1 MNIVVHSKSKGK
13 QALVE
18 ATAKLYKQEL
28 RLGNS
33 TYTVEIQF
41 KKGLA
46 NALGIK
52 GNVCEIAPKHILMLL
67 DSNLKDDRLF
77 ETLAHEMIHVKQYAK
92 GQYKAVRTKRFWMGQ
107 HIKAN
112 YYDQPWEQEAMAKEK
127 LLAGK
132 IYAIIAQAK

>member
-1 MNIVVHSKSKGK
+1 MNIVVHSKSAGK
-13 QALVE
+13 QALVT
-18 ATAKLYKQEL
+18 ATAHLYKQEL
-28 RLGNS
+28 RLES
-33 TYTVEIQF
+33 SKYTVEIQF

-46 NALGIK
+46 SGLGMK
-52 GNVCEIAPKHILMLL
+52 GSVCEIAPKHILMLL

-107 HIKAN
+107 HVKAK
-112 YYDQPWEQEAMAKEK
+112 YYDQPWEQEAMSKEK

-132 IYAIIAQAK
+132 IYAIVAQA

>member
-13 QALVE
+13 QALVN
-18 ATAKLYKQEL
+18 ATVHLYKQEL
-28 RLGNS
+28 KISNS

-67 DSNLKDDRLF
+67 DSNLRGDRLF

-107 HIKAN
+107 HVKAE
-112 YYDQPWEQEAMAKEK
+112 YYNRPWEIEAMAREK
-127 LLAGK
+127 LLASK
-132 IYAIIAQAK
+132 VYAIIAKA